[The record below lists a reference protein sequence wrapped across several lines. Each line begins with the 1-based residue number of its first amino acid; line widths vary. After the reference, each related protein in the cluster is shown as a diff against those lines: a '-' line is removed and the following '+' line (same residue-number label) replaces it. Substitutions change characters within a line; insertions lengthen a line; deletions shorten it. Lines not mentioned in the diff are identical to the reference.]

1 MIPYKYHAAKLSWLK
16 NELNKIPKIRVG
28 KDQVYI
34 YDDSGKK
41 HRYRSSSQ
49 NAMKIMPLIR
59 RRKELENEYNE
70 LLFQWERTYRMPP
83 PEIGMPI
90 PCDTKL
96 DYGFFEK
103 AKAGMNTYPMTS
115 YTEYNGIRFRSKN
128 EEIAAYVLDVLG
140 LPYKYETAVVTKQ
153 NEVVCPDFLVGV
165 REINRCFYYEVCGK
179 TEDGQYLDRKLSDK
193 KKLIMD
199 GYRMGRDVHFIYAP
213 DSHSFD
219 IDQMKHQILSA
230 IEGLIP
236 GQ

>member
-1 MIPYKYHAAKLSWLK
+1 MIPYKYHAAILSWLK
-16 NELNKIPKIRVG
+16 NELDGLPKIYIG
-28 KDQVYI
+28 KDLLYVTTP
-34 YDDSGKK
+34 DGKRRRYK
-41 HRYRSSSQ
+41 HNSK
-49 NAMKIMPLIR
+49 NAVRIEPLII
-59 RRKELENEYNE
+59 RRKKLEDEYKELFSLWN
-70 LLFQWERTYRMPP
+70 QKYRNPP
-83 PEIGMPI
+83 PRFEMPI
-90 PCDTKL
+90 PCANKL
-96 DYGFFEK
+96 DFAFFEK
-103 AKAGMNTYPMTS
+103 AVPEMNTYPVTNC
-115 YTEYNGIRFRSKN
+115 TEYKGIRFRSKN
-128 EEIAAYVLDVLG
+128 EQMAALVLDELG